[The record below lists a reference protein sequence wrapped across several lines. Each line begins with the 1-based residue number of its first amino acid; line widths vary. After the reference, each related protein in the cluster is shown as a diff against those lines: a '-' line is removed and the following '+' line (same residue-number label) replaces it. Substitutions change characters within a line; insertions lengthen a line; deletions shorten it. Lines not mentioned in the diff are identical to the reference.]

1 MSEILIMNL
10 FLAGSGLVLACLGVC
25 YKSKCKKISLFCGLI
40 EINRDIISELEE
52 DMHGLEMPSTTID
65 LKPHK
70 ENHDNHDEIS
80 ERFRQVINSHEQN
93 FSAPH

>member
-25 YKSKCKKISLFCGLI
+25 YKSKCKKISLLCGLI
-40 EINRDIISELEE
+40 TIDREISAELEE
-52 DMHGLEMPSTTID
+52 DLSGLEMPKTTFEMP
-65 LKPHK
+65 KPHK
-70 ENHDNHDEIS
+70 ENHENDEIT